1 MSICRRVLAL
11 TSVALL
17 AGSSAAQAWPEKPV
31 RFIVN
36 FPAGGGVDIAARLLG
51 ERLAKTWARA
61 VVVENRPGAGGGIGA
76 AEVARAAPDGH
87 TLLFTPSTPITAVG
101 YLSERPPYS
110 PQRDFRPVTNVAQG
124 PMVLVVASA
133 SPFRSVAELIQAA
146 KNSPGKLS
154 FGHGGTGSQPHV
166 AAENFAWHASIEVLG
181 VPYKGAAPGLAGL
194 VAGDTDFFIC
204 TLPSAITYIN
214 SGRLRALGVTTKV
227 PAPQLRG
234 VPPIADTL
242 EAFEVLSWYGILAPH
257 ATPEAIVQMIYRDTK
272 RALQSAELGER
283 YFELGLAAV
292 GNTPDEFAAAIRNEV
307 ALFSNIAKD
316 RAAQAR

>member
-1 MSICRRVLAL
+1 MSICKRVLAL